1 MAQLWNRYT
10 SKSQEFKGGIPVWV
24 EIPKDRVSGGLIMN
38 ALQDMEVLASGS
50 PVEYNYKTHA
60 AKILKCFEVEATQ
73 TSDLNTI
80 ITLKKT
86 AKTPKLYAGMNV
98 MVAPS
103 SISGTGKAVTLG
115 NVDESES
122 GKYKITVVTA
132 DIDAVS
138 KGKFIVEAEG
148 AGTGKHMFAQPN
160 NLTKEDTVGGEQN
173 TVGIPRGVKYIYE
186 NMIPAMP
193 KIVKDNIELVEWEW
207 FPEEV
212 TE

>member
-1 MAQLWNRYT
+1 MAQVWNRYA
-10 SKSQEFKGGIPVWV
+10 SKYQEFKGGIPVWV
-24 EIPKDRVSGGLIMN
+24 EIPKDRVSGGMVMN
-38 ALQDMEVLASGS
+38 KLRDMEVLASGS
-50 PVEYNYKTHA
+50 PVEYNYKTHE
-60 AKILKCFEVEATQ
+60 AKILKCFEVEST
-73 TSDLNTI
+73 TSVDLNTVI
-80 ITLKKT
+80 ALKRT
-86 AKTPKLYAGMNV
+86 AKTPQLYAGMNV
-98 MVAPS
+98 MVAPT
-103 SISGTGKAVTLG
+103 SISGTGKAVTLS
-115 NVDESES
+115 NVDESET
-122 GKYKITVVTA
+122 GKYKITVATA

-138 KGKFIVEAEG
+138 KGKFIVEAES

-193 KIVKDNIELVEWEW
+193 KMVKDNIQLVEWEW

>member
-1 MAQLWNRYT
+1 MPQIWNRYD
-10 SKSQEFKGGIPVWV
+10 SKSQSFKGGIPVWV
-24 EIPKDRVSGGLIMN
+24 EIPKDRVSGGMVLN
-38 ALQDMEVLASGS
+38 KLRDFEVLASGS
-50 PVEYNYKTHA
+50 PVEYDYKSHN
-60 AKILKCFEVEATQ
+60 AKILKCFEVASVSTQ
-73 TSDLNTI
+73 DVNSVI
-80 ITLKKT
+80 VIKKT
-86 AKTPKLYAGMNV
+86 AKTPMLYAGMNV

-103 SISGTGKAVTLG
+103 SINGTGKAVVL
-115 NVDESES
+115 NSVDESVD
-122 GKYKITVVTA
+122 GQYTITVPTA
-132 DIDAVS
+132 NIDAVS
-138 KGKFIVEAEG
+138 TGKFIVEAES